1 MKAKKTQIKL
11 HVYNYGV
18 TEVATFKA
26 IHDALQCCSAF
37 NLGFIN
43 TYGKLPE
50 DIFYFITYREHGVTF
65 YNTAYKSDT
74 FEDTRLRSNR
84 MKRLMEEK
92 ENFQVIPN

>member
-1 MKAKKTQIKL
+1 MNKKRSQIKL

-18 TEVATFKA
+18 SEVATFKA
-26 IHDALQCCSAF
+26 FHDAMQCCSMF

-50 DIFYFITYREHGVTF
+50 DIFYFITYRQHGVTF

-74 FEDTRLRSNR
+74 FEDTQRRCTR
-84 MKRLMEEK
+84 MKRLMENK
-92 ENFQVIPN
+92 ENFQVIP